1 MQVLSRP
8 EANVLGSRNAI
19 LVAAR
24 ALTLVAILVSAG
36 AVALGVVAYCFGVD
50 AAKLTTLR
58 GSVTYTDRSGI
69 VLGTVLGAGSD
80 RTVSV
85 PLHAVSPRF
94 LEAIV
99 AAEDARF
106 WRHGA
111 VDVRALLRAARD
123 YAVFGEA
130 RSGGSTIAMQLARL
144 IDPVPSTIRGK
155 LAQIALAERISIRSN
170 KAAVLEAY
178 VNRAPMGGNL
188 YGVEAAART
197 YFGEPAADLDLAQA
211 ALLAAIPN
219 DPDHLAP
226 DADWSALRR
235 RQHFIL
241 ERMAGLGE
249 ISAAQAG
256 SAFAET
262 LSVRPR
268 ELGIADAPHAL
279 FYLYRTCGRRRRT
292 RTNDARSWLA
302 ALRCRADR
310 RRGRRAERFSRHRCG
325 GAGRG

>member
-1 MQVLSRP
+1 MP
-8 EANVLGSRNAI
+8 
-19 LVAAR
+19 
-24 ALTLVAILVSAG
+24 
-36 AVALGVVAYCFGVD
+36 
-50 AAKLTTLR
+50 LR
-58 GSVTYTDRSGI
+58 
-69 VLGTVLGAGSD
+69 
-80 RTVSV
+80 
-85 PLHAVSPRF
+85 AVSPRF
-94 LEAIV
+94 LQAIV

-123 YAVFGEA
+123 YAIFGEA

-155 LAQIALAERISIRSN
+155 LAQIALAERISIRSS

-219 DPDHLAP
+219 DPDGLAP
-226 DADWSALRR
+226 GADWSALRR

-249 ISAAQAG
+249 ITRAQAG

-279 FYLYRTCGRRRRT
+279 FYLYRNAAAGGGRVRT
-292 RTNDARSWLA
+292 TLDRTLQRFVAAQTEDVVGALHDFHVTDAA
-302 ALRCRADR
+302 ALVVDNRSGDVLAYVGSPDY
-310 RRGRRAERFSRHRCG
+310 FSD
-325 GAGRG
+325 